1 MYNKF
6 LASMVKLV
14 NIADLKSAVER
25 LVGSSPTTRTNY
37 AETIGIIFLFLR
49 LAANSTFEQPDESH

>member
-1 MYNKF
+1 
-6 LASMVKLV
+6 MVKLV